1 MNDEPSQNL
10 EAMPASEPVIASVTN
25 VTNQADSLS
34 TDSNSQIKLE
44 EQIINENV
52 TYSEKTDRLKVIT
65 KLLKALTP
73 LIWAIVIIL
82 VIIPLLGSW
91 IISQSVTSNHSLQ
104 SSTSTVTVP
113 ALPDLSKVNVEI
125 QGAINKSHAIAEN
138 FASKELDTWEGEL
151 NGRVDS
157 FLDWY
162 FDYFKQKTMEFSTP
176 FKFIVSAVIN
186 KFDMSVASQKVAEK
200 LTEDFQREFAKRVL
214 VPKLAQMRLESIT
227 TETTNLYISELGNNI
242 KGIQGSYNIPQGE
255 WEKYLNDIAV
265 TINDTEGTLSNFS
278 LRVLIGGGG
287 YIVAK
292 PLLIG
297 LAGKVGSKVM
307 TKFAG
312 KAAAKMAA
320 KTGGTVAGQLG
331 VGLIDPIVGVGILI
345 WDLWDYHHTVK
356 VERPILRQNILAYL
370 DQVKNSLLKNPESGI
385 MAAINQLELSILKGI
400 QATDDKV

>member
-10 EAMPASEPVIASVTN
+10 EPVPASEPASASATN
-25 VTNQADSLS
+25 VTNPAD
-34 TDSNSQIKLE
+34 IKLE
-44 EQIINENV
+44 QQIVNQNA
-52 TYSEKTDRLKVIT
+52 TYAEKTDRLKAIT
-65 KLLKALTP
+65 KFLKTLSP
-73 LIWAIVIIL
+73 LIWVAVFCL
-82 VIIPLLGSW
+82 VILPLVGNL
-91 IISQSVTSNHSLQ
+91 IISQSVTSNRSV
-104 SSTSTVTVP
+104 SSPVSSPVSKVTLP
-113 ALPDLSKVNVEI
+113 APPDLGKVNLEI
-125 QGAINKSHAIAEN
+125 QGAINKSHALAEN

-162 FDYFKQKTMEFSTP
+162 FDYFNQKTMEFATP
-176 FKFIVSAVIN
+176 FKFIVSAVTH
-186 KFDMSVASQKVAEK
+186 KFDMSAASQKVAEK

-227 TETTNLYISELGNNI
+227 TETTSLYVSELGKNI
-242 KGIQGSYNIPQGE
+242 KGIQSSYNIPQGE

-331 VGLIDPIVGVGILI
+331 VSLIDPIVGVGILI
-345 WDLWDYHHTVK
+345 WDIWDYDHTVK

-370 DQVKNSLLKNPESGI
+370 DQVKISLLKNPESGI
-385 MAAINQLELSILKGI
+385 MTAINQLEVSILKGI
-400 QATDDKV
+400 QSAPDTL

>member
-10 EAMPASEPVIASVTN
+10 EPVPASEPASASATN
-25 VTNQADSLS
+25 VTNPAD
-34 TDSNSQIKLE
+34 IKLE
-44 EQIINENV
+44 QPIVNENA
-52 TYSEKTDRLKVIT
+52 TYAEKTDRLKAIT
-65 KLLKALTP
+65 KFLKTVSP
-73 LIWAIVIIL
+73 LIWVGVFCL
-82 VIIPLLGSW
+82 VILPLVGNW
-91 IISQSVTSNHSLQ
+91 IISQSVTSNRSV
-104 SSTSTVTVP
+104 SSPVSSPVSTVTLP
-113 ALPDLSKVNVEI
+113 APPDLGKVNLEI
-125 QGAINKSHAIAEN
+125 QGAINKSHALAEN

-162 FDYFKQKTMEFSTP
+162 FNYFNQKTMEFATP
-176 FKFIVSAVIN
+176 FKFIVSAVTH
-186 KFDMSVASQKVAEK
+186 KFDMSAASQKVAEK

-227 TETTNLYISELGNNI
+227 TETTSLYVSELGKNI
-242 KGIQGSYNIPQGE
+242 KGIQSSYNIPQGE

-331 VGLIDPIVGVGILI
+331 VSLIDPIVGVGILI
-345 WDLWDYHHTVK
+345 WDIWDYDHTVK

-370 DQVKNSLLKNPESGI
+370 DQVKISLLKNPESGI
-385 MAAINQLELSILKGI
+385 MTAINQLEVSILKGI
-400 QATDDKV
+400 QSAPDTL

>member
-1 MNDEPSQNL
+1 MSDEPSQNV
-10 EAMPASEPVIASVTN
+10 EAVPASEPAIASVTN
-25 VTNQADSLS
+25 VTNQADSRS
-34 TDSNSQIKLE
+34 IDSNSQIKLE
-44 EQIINENV
+44 QQVVNQNA
-52 TYSEKTDRLKVIT
+52 TYAEKTDRLKVIT
-65 KLLKALTP
+65 KLLKAVTP
-73 LIWAIVIIL
+73 LIWAGVIML
-82 VIIPLLGSW
+82 VIIPLLGNW
-91 IISQSVTSNHSLQ
+91 IISQSVTSNRSLP
-104 SSTSTVTVP
+104 SPTSTVRVP
-113 ALPDLSKVNVEI
+113 APPDLSKVNLEI
-125 QGAINKSHAIAEN
+125 QDAINKSHALAEN
-138 FASKELDTWEGEL
+138 FASKELDIWEGEL

-162 FDYFKQKTMEFSTP
+162 FDYFNQKQMEFGTP
-176 FKFIVSAVIN
+176 FKLLVYAVMN
-186 KFDMSVASQKVAEK
+186 KFDVSEASQKVAEK

-227 TETTNLYISELGNNI
+227 TETTNLYISELCNNI
-242 KGIQGSYNIPQGE
+242 KGIQGSYNIPQGD

-331 VGLIDPIVGVGILI
+331 VSLIDPIVGVGILI
-345 WDLWDYHHTVK
+345 WDIWDYDRTVK

-370 DQVKNSLLKNPESGI
+370 DQVKISLLKNPESGI
-385 MAAINQLELSILKGI
+385 MTAVNQLEVSILKGI
-400 QATDDKV
+400 HSAPDTF

>member
-1 MNDEPSQNL
+1 MSDEPSQN
-10 EAMPASEPVIASVTN
+10 
-25 VTNQADSLS
+25 
-34 TDSNSQIKLE
+34 
-44 EQIINENV
+44 NENA
-52 TYSEKTDRLKVIT
+52 TYAEKTDRLKVVT
-65 KLLKALTP
+65 KLLKAVTP
-73 LIWAIVIIL
+73 LIWAGVIAL
-82 VIIPLLGSW
+82 VIIPLLGNW
-91 IISQSVTSNHSLQ
+91 IIAQSVTSNRSL
-104 SSTSTVTVP
+104 SSPVSTVTLP
-113 ALPDLSKVNVEI
+113 APPDLSKVNLEI
-125 QGAINKSHAIAEN
+125 QVAINKSHALAEN

-162 FDYFKQKTMEFSTP
+162 FDYFNQKKMEFATP
-176 FKFIVSAVIN
+176 FKFIVSAVTH
-186 KFDMSVASQKVAEK
+186 KFDMSAASQKVAEK

-242 KGIQGSYNIPQGE
+242 KGIQSSYNIPQGE

-265 TINDTEGTLSNFS
+265 TINDTEVTLSNFS

-307 TKFAG
+307 SKFAG

-331 VGLIDPIVGVGILI
+331 VSLIDPIVGVGILI
-345 WDLWDYHHTVK
+345 WDIWDYNHTVK
-356 VERPILRQNILAYL
+356 VERPILHQNLLAYL
-370 DQVKNSLLKNPESGI
+370 DQVKSSLLKNPESGI
-385 MAAINQLELSILKGI
+385 MAAINQLEVNILKGI
-400 QATDDKV
+400 QSASDTL

>member
-1 MNDEPSQNL
+1 MNDEPSLNL
-10 EAMPASEPVIASVTN
+10 EPVPASEPASASATN
-25 VTNQADSLS
+25 VTNPAD
-34 TDSNSQIKLE
+34 IKLE
-44 EQIINENV
+44 QQIVNQNA
-52 TYSEKTDRLKVIT
+52 TYAEKTDRLKAIT
-65 KLLKALTP
+65 KFLKTLSP
-73 LIWAIVIIL
+73 LIWVGVFCL
-82 VIIPLLGSW
+82 VILPLVGNL
-91 IISQSVTSNHSLQ
+91 IISQSVTSNRSV
-104 SSTSTVTVP
+104 SSPVSSPVSTVTLP
-113 ALPDLSKVNVEI
+113 APPDLGKVNLEI
-125 QGAINKSHAIAEN
+125 QGAINKSHALAEN

-162 FDYFKQKTMEFSTP
+162 FDYFNQKTMEFATP
-176 FKFIVSAVIN
+176 FKFIISAVTH
-186 KFDMSVASQKVAEK
+186 KFDMSAASQKVAEK

-227 TETTNLYISELGNNI
+227 TETTSLYVSELGKNI
-242 KGIQGSYNIPQGE
+242 KGIQSSYNIPQGE

-331 VGLIDPIVGVGILI
+331 VSLIDPIVGVGILI
-345 WDLWDYHHTVK
+345 WDIWDYDHTVK
-356 VERPILRQNILAYL
+356 VERPILRAHIVEYL
-370 DQVKNSLLKNPESGI
+370 KDVKKSLLTNPESGI
-385 MAAINQLELSILKGI
+385 MAAIYQLESGILKSL
-400 QATDDKV
+400 QS